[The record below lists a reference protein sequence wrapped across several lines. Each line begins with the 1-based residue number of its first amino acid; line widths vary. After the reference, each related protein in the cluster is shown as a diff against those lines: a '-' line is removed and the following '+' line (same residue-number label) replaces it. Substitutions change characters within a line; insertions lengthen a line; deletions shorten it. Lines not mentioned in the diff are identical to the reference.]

1 MALTVNGLLDF
12 ISTYTPHNSAYWFGT
27 IAGVNNA
34 TTATLNAKRKQY
46 PTHYTDNR
54 IPRYTADIQNGKKIT
69 DCSGLIKGYLM
80 QGKYEAKYDLNDKG
94 LIDRASEKGTIDS
107 IPEIPGLGLWK
118 SGHVAIYLG
127 NGKYKE
133 AAGFS
138 AGIRIGSNM
147 KQFKKWFKIPFI
159 DYGVTT
165 EPVKPSTLT
174 PDKIDEIARDVIRGK
189 YGNGNARRI
198 ALNSLGYGDIYVS
211 VQQRVNAI
219 LRGF

>member
-1 MALTVNGLLDF
+1 MSLTVNGLLDF
-12 ISTYTPHNSAYWFGT
+12 IGSYTPDNSAYWFGT
-27 IAGVNNA
+27 IAGVNKA

-80 QGKYEAKYDLNDKG
+80 QGKYDAKYDMNDKG
-94 LIDRASEKGTIDS
+94 LIDKSPEKGSIDT

-118 SGHVAIYLG
+118 SGHVAVYLG
-127 NGKYKE
+127 GGKYKE

-147 KQFKKWFKIPFI
+147 KQFKKWFKIPYI
-159 DYGVTT
+159 AYDAISGP
-165 EPVKPSTLT
+165 EPTHTIT
-174 PDKIDEIARDVIRGK
+174 PDLIDRLARDVIHGK

-198 ALNSLGYGDIYVS
+198 ALNNLGYGDIYLS
-211 VQQRVNAI
+211 VQHRVNAI